1 MELYLIVAYL
11 VRRFAFQTGTTEAD
25 MQIWLSRGSMA
36 SFDERVLD
44 YTSLRAEHL
53 LPHPPTMSPP
63 EYLSHR
69 QKVVSRGELAE
80 TSAALSDRALFCL
93 KYSSVSRGSD

>member
-1 MELYLIVAYL
+1 MVSNLAYMELYLIVAYL

-44 YTSLRAEHL
+44 YTSRASL
-53 LPHPPTMSPP
+53 TGG
-63 EYLSHR
+63 R
-69 QKVVSRGELAE
+69 LARPM
-80 TSAALSDRALFCL
+80 SAAREQGD
-93 KYSSVSRGSD
+93 

>member
-44 YTSLRAEHL
+44 YTSLRAEH
-53 LPHPPTMSPP
+53 
-63 EYLSHR
+63 
-69 QKVVSRGELAE
+69 
-80 TSAALSDRALFCL
+80 
-93 KYSSVSRGSD
+93 